1 LKQIIHEGQRFL
13 LREMVG
19 FRHNDP
25 VHRAAAND
33 FPFQNRATRGSVCNG
48 LFAAS
53 SFTTEAQTSFHFN
66 DSTFWPEQVEPRLE
80 LWTLPRRQ
88 QTINECKKSLSCPM
102 AIERCQSIR
111 RSPKEQPDTVG
122 SQAGRTFPVFDRLA
136 VDHGYSSG
144 RLAMLLQL
152 PKRTK
157 QRIATAVA
165 PNAKSLFLLL
175 LAND

>member
-1 LKQIIHEGQRFL
+1 
-13 LREMVG
+13 M
-19 FRHNDP
+19 
-25 VHRAAAND
+25 
-33 FPFQNRATRGSVCNG
+33 CNG

-80 LWTLPRRQ
+80 LWTLPKRQ
-88 QTINECKKSLSCPM
+88 QTINECRKSLSCPM

-122 SQAGRTFPVFDRLA
+122 SQAGLTFPVFDRLA
-136 VDHGYSSG
+136 VDRGYSSG

-152 PKRTK
+152 PKGTK
-157 QRIATAVA
+157 QRIATAIA
-165 PNAKSLFLLL
+165 PNAKSMFLLL
-175 LAND
+175 LANSELHAPRDIGQEGQKTRAMWLLIAISHGAFNIKYWTRRGY

>member
-1 LKQIIHEGQRFL
+1 
-13 LREMVG
+13 
-19 FRHNDP
+19 
-25 VHRAAAND
+25 
-33 FPFQNRATRGSVCNG
+33 
-48 LFAAS
+48 
-53 SFTTEAQTSFHFN
+53 
-66 DSTFWPEQVEPRLE
+66 
-80 LWTLPRRQ
+80 
-88 QTINECKKSLSCPM
+88 M

-152 PKRTK
+152 PKCTK

-175 LAND
+175 LANDF

>member
-1 LKQIIHEGQRFL
+1 
-13 LREMVG
+13 
-19 FRHNDP
+19 
-25 VHRAAAND
+25 
-33 FPFQNRATRGSVCNG
+33 VCNG

-175 LAND
+175 LANDQGNPAAARNL